1 MKPLSKVLQVMAR
14 LGNRIRGTAS
24 WPPVAQTMRLI
35 GLISGRYREDRCT
48 QVAAS
53 LSFTTLLS
61 LVPLLTVALGL
72 FSRLP
77 QFIHMEDVLRKFLF
91 DNLLPAKAGN
101 IVATYALQFSD
112 NANRLTL
119 IGSVILFVTAIL
131 TMLTIDH
138 SFNAIWRVRQPR
150 KLTKRV
156 TMYGVGL
163 VLGPPVIA
171 FGMAIV
177 TYAVS
182 TSLGLVHEPP
192 WLRNALYG
200 ALPIL
205 FMTGLLS
212 LLYHYVPNCQV
223 RWRHALPGAGF
234 AALVFALA
242 QKLFGLFIIGL
253 PSYRLV
259 YGAFAAL
266 PIFLLWLY
274 LSWTVIILGALLTA
288 VLPEFLRQAKHGP

>member
-1 MKPLSKVLQVMAR
+1 MRTPLIAGLLR
-14 LGNRIRGTAS
+14 LL
-24 WPPVAQTMRLI
+24 RLVVQ
-35 GLISGRYREDRCT
+35 RYGEDRCS

-91 DNLLPAKAGN
+91 DNLLPTKAGN

-119 IGSVILFVTAIL
+119 IGSVVLFITAIM

-138 SFNAIWRVRQPR
+138 SFNAIWRVRRARP
-150 KLTKRV
+150 LAKRV

-171 FGMAIV
+171 FGMALV
-177 TYAVS
+177 TFALS
-182 TSLGLVHEPP
+182 ASLGLVHEPP
-192 WLRNALYG
+192 WLRTALFG
-200 ALPIL
+200 ALPVL
-205 FMTGLLS
+205 FMTALLAA
-212 LLYHYVPNCQV
+212 LYRYVPNRSV
-223 RWRHALPGAGF
+223 ARSHALIGG
-234 AALVFALA
+234 VFATALFSLA
-242 QKLFGLFIIGL
+242 QKLFGWFIIGL
-253 PSYRLV
+253 PTYRLV
-259 YGAFAAL
+259 YGAFATL

-274 LSWTVIILGALLTA
+274 LSWTVVILGALLTA
-288 VLPEFLRQAKHGP
+288 VLPEFMGRDPLQDTITAPSA